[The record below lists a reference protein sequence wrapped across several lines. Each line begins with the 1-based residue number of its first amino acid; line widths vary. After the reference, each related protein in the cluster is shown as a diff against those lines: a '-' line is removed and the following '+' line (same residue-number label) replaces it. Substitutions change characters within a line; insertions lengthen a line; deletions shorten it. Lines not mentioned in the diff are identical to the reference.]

1 MIKNYF
7 ENVTTAEEL
16 KKRYHEL
23 VKELHPDNG
32 GNAADFVQMK
42 QQFEKLSH
50 SNIWNT
56 HKTMNGKTY
65 EKENTQAP
73 EEFSDM
79 IEKLFK
85 FENITIEIL
94 GSWIWVT
101 GNTRNYKDQLK
112 ELGFLFSSKK
122 SAWYFNGDTKKRR
135 SFSKFSYSDLQ
146 KHWGV
151 SYSET
156 TGEKPKMDIKPEL
169 IPTF

>member
-16 KKRYHEL
+16 KKAFHEW
-23 VKELHPDNG
+23 VKKLHPDNG
-32 GNAADFVQMK
+32 GDIEAFKAMKAEYERLAATK
-42 QQFEKLSH
+42 
-50 SNIWNT
+50 IWNT
-56 HKTMNGKTY
+56 HKTMTGKTY

-73 EEFSDM
+73 EEFADM
-79 IEKLFK
+79 IEKLFR

-101 GNTRNYKDQLK
+101 GDTRSYKEQLK

-122 SAWYFNGDTKKRR
+122 AAWYYNGDTKKRR
-135 SFSKFSYSDLQ
+135 SFSKFTYSDLQ

-169 IPTF
+169 IPQF

>member
-50 SNIWNT
+50 SKIWNT
-56 HKTMNGKTY
+56 HKTQDGKTY
-65 EKENTQAP
+65 EKQNAQAP
-73 EEFSDM
+73 EEFLNM
-79 IEKLFK
+79 IEKLRK
-85 FENITIEIL
+85 FDGVTIEIL
-94 GSWIWVT
+94 GSWIWLS
-101 GNTRNYKDQLK
+101 GNTKYYKDQLK
-112 ELGFLFSSKK
+112 EMLFHWSAKK
-122 SAWYFNGDTKKRR
+122 SAWYYNGEEKAQHKYK
-135 SFSKFSYSDLQ
+135 SKYSYDDLR

-156 TGEKPKMDIKPEL
+156 TAEKMKLE
-169 IPTF
+169 TA